1 MKSVPHGMGPVWGR
15 SRKCLALELW
25 PLLNRKLGGQG
36 AKVGLRWGQAFKS
49 PIKQGRIGLKT
60 HFGRLS
66 IPSPVYYSNITSYVT
81 FYYLLSYRYRWGC
94 HPKYIVRFLVKLL
107 VFTNCY
113 KLSDNVLWCMC
124 MSIFFRN
131 NQITVLGSMFGPSVS
146 LQLSKRW
153 QMASSL
159 EVMAF
164 PENSWAF
171 VIGSSNNL
179 PSSFEVSSFTDR
191 CHLAFIPFQLRHSVI
206 FSIQVISFTLK
217 MAFFVG
223 CKVKIRPKKTHFVSD

>member
-1 MKSVPHGMGPVWGR
+1 MKSVLHGMGPVWGR

-107 VFTNCY
+107 VFTKCY
-113 KLSDNVLWCMC
+113 NLIAIL
-124 MSIFFRN
+124 
-131 NQITVLGSMFGPSVS
+131 ITYNDVYVYFGF
-146 LQLSKRW
+146 
-153 QMASSL
+153 SL
-159 EVMAF
+159 ETIRSLFWEACLDLQWVS
-164 PENSWAF
+164 NYLKDGKWLHRSKSWHSLR
-171 VIGSSNNL
+171 IHG
-179 PSSFEVSSFTDR
+179 
-191 CHLAFIPFQLRHSVI
+191 HLLLVPRTIC
-206 FSIQVISFTLK
+206 QVP
-217 MAFFVG
+217 
-223 CKVKIRPKKTHFVSD
+223 PK